1 MNPADA
7 EKNWTPTPPTEPG
20 EFYWRRDNNSNWH
33 PVKIYQLPTN
43 ELSTCGIGNIK
54 DMPGEWGGRVPAPG
68 TTWTVEQFQEWV
80 LGKRIRDGNGNE
92 PELMTYPNRAFG
104 YIARE
109 IADEEDGIAATTARH
124 RKEQG

>member
-1 MNPADA
+1 MTTFT
-7 EKNWTPTPPTEPG
+7 KTPPTEPG
-20 EFYWRRDNNSNWH
+20 LYYWRRDNNSDWH

-68 TTWTVEQFQEWV
+68 TTWTVEQ
-80 LGKRIRDGNGNE
+80 IRKWLQDEKCTDE
-92 PELMTYPNRAFG
+92 PERNATIDMFMRIINDR
-104 YIARE
+104 
-109 IADEEDGIAATTARH
+109 EDGIAAVTARH